1 MNKFLV
7 LSIVVS
13 ILAIGG
19 IVVITREK
27 KDPALTNVV
36 SSTNVRV
43 VDGTQQIDIRARGG
57 YSPADTVATANIPT
71 TLLLTT
77 NSTFDCSAAFTI
89 PSIGYRK
96 MLPPNGVTS
105 VDLPPQK
112 PGTTLNGLC
121 AMGMYHFTIRFE

>member
-13 ILAIGG
+13 VLAIGG
-19 IVVITREK
+19 IVVITRGK
-27 KDPALTNVV
+27 SDPTPTNVA